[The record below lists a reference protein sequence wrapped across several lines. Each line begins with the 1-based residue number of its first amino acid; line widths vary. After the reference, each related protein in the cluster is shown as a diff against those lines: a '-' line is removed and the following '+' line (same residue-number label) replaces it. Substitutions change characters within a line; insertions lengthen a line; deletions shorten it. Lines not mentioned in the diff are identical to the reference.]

1 MQEIDDERELLF
13 PPGPCYSPFLALVSV
28 VLPLAAELLALLPFF
43 FLSLSGG
50 CRGTTRR
57 AGLGLELRR
66 PLHLEAMARRR
77 GVRPPPSLSGGP
89 AAGACSSSAAAV
101 GARGPARLRSPAR
114 GPPRRPCQRR
124 RGAMT
129 WGGRSGSTPARPSS
143 SLHPRRGGSCS
154 GAPTCPAWRSRE
166 AMAEQR
172 ARRRAGV
179 RSGVADSRPWRAGAS
194 GGRPARGG
202 GMERRRVR
210 AMAGAP
216 WPPWPARGGSRGA
229 HGRGAGREPSSG
241 AAAARRCGSKGDER
255 MGEAAPLDRTWL
267 ST

>member
-1 MQEIDDERELLF
+1 M
-13 PPGPCYSPFLALVSV
+13 G
-28 VLPLAAELLALLPFF
+28 LAAARTGAAGPPAATGLTAAEGTWQSSSLLSRIHAGAALLAAAKG
-43 FLSLSGG
+43 SS
-50 CRGTTRR
+50 RR
-57 AGLGLELRR
+57 
-66 PLHLEAMARRR
+66 
-77 GVRPPPSLSGGP
+77 
-89 AAGACSSSAAAV
+89 
-101 GARGPARLRSPAR
+101 
-114 GPPRRPCQRR
+114 
-124 RGAMT
+124 
-129 WGGRSGSTPARPSS
+129 STPARPSS
-143 SLHPRRGGSCS
+143 SLLPRRGGSCS

-166 AMAEQR
+166 AMAELR

-202 GMERRRVR
+202 GMERWRVR